1 MKRFASTIDIQAP
14 AQRIWALLTD
24 STLYPAWN
32 PTVQS
37 VEGAIVPGAR
47 IVVRPADN
55 PKRAFPVK
63 VSTFSPP
70 HRMVWS
76 GGMPLGLFRGE
87 RVFELTQTRADTV
100 RFSMHETFSGP
111 LSGVIGKTI
120 PDLQPAFDDFA
131 AALKRRAESEH

>member
-1 MKRFASTIDIQAP
+1 MKRFASTVEIHAP
-14 AQRIWALLTD
+14 AARIWGLLTD
-24 STLYPAWN
+24 SVHYPDWN

-63 VSTFSPP
+63 VSAFAPP

-100 RFSMHETFSGP
+100 RFSMQETFSGP
-111 LSGVIGKTI
+111 LSGLIGKSI

-131 AALKRRAESEH
+131 AALKRRAEAEH

>member
-14 AQRIWALLTD
+14 AERIWALLTD
-24 STLYPAWN
+24 STRYPAWN

-37 VEGAIVPGAR
+37 VEGAIAPGAR

-63 VSTFSPP
+63 VSAFSPP

-111 LSGVIGKTI
+111 LSGVIGKSI